1 MKERRGVIISQ
12 FTTIDVNFKD
22 SECLVDAL
30 KDLGYHPEIHEGE
43 GVTLEN
49 SYSKIKP
56 KAHIRVKKSEFQG
69 YGDLG
74 FEKIKGKNSFRC
86 HIDDSDSRKIKINK
100 IKQYY
105 ASRVIQ
111 KTVRRNSRFSLVSK
125 KEVEGEIKIRVRRY

>member
-1 MKERRGVIISQ
+1 MGS
-12 FTTIDVNFKD
+12 
-22 SECLVDAL
+22 L
-30 KDLGYHPEIHEGE
+30 KDLGYNPEVSEEGI
-43 GVTLEN
+43 TLEN

-56 KAHIRVKKSEFQG
+56 KAHIRVKKSEFGG

-74 FEKIKGKNSFRC
+74 FERLKGGGFKC

-111 KTVRRNSRFSLVSK
+111 KSVRKNSRFALVSK

>member
-1 MKERRGVIISQ
+1 ME
-12 FTTIDVNFKD
+12 
-22 SECLVDAL
+22 AL
-30 KDLGYHPEIHEGE
+30 RKDLGYEVEVHEGE
-43 GVTLEN
+43 GVPLEN

-56 KAHIRVKKSEFQG
+56 KANIIIKRKIFGG

-74 FEKIKGKNSFRC
+74 FSRTKTGFKC
-86 HIDDSDSRKIKINK
+86 HIDDSDSRKVKINK

>member
-1 MKERRGVIISQ
+1 MSQ

-22 SECLVDAL
+22 EECLIGAIE
-30 KDLGYHPEIHEGE
+30 DLGYTVERHEGE
-43 GVTLEN
+43 GVTLDN
-49 SYSKIKP
+49 SYSKVKP
-56 KAHIRVKKSEFQG
+56 KAHIIIRRKNFSG
-69 YGDLG
+69 YGDVG
-74 FEKIKGKNSFRC
+74 FERVKGKNFRC
-86 HIDDSDSRKIKINK
+86 HIDDSDSRKVKINK